1 MPHRFHLIDLLCLR
15 APLPSWSSFSWWF
28 SCSWSSWSSFSW
40 WPLLCGWRVGCESRC
55 LLGVGRLEGLNVA
68 RSPAGTGPHRFIY
81 LVVKRHGSPSGT
93 VLADQRDPTSW
104 ALPVCRPCTYRGAG
118 APRYSV
124 YGIRRSS
131 FSPDPDALKDLGP
144 GSRTTVH
151 GMRWT
156 ELTWPHHT

>member
-1 MPHRFHLIDLLCLR
+1 MPHRFHLIDLLLFTSPVAFVVLVLVVVLMFVVLLVLVLVV
-15 APLPSWSSFSWWF
+15 APVWLE
-28 SCSWSSWSSFSW
+28 
-40 WPLLCGWRVGCESRC
+40 RVGCESRC

>member
-1 MPHRFHLIDLLCLR
+1 MPHRFHLIDLLLFTSPVAFVVFVLVVVLMFVVLLVFVLVVAPVWLESWLR
-15 APLPSWSSFSWWF
+15 VA
-28 SCSWSSWSSFSW
+28 
-40 WPLLCGWRVGCESRC
+40 LLARRWAAR
-55 LLGVGRLEGLNVA
+55 RLECGPV
-68 RSPAGTGPHRFIY
+68 PAGAHRFIY
-81 LVVKRHGSPSGT
+81 LVVKQHGSLSGT